1 MNFPNPVRQKIMA
14 GQPSFGSFLNLVS
27 PMAAEVLVDL
37 GYEWLAVDAEH
48 AQWDIGSMTNAFRA
62 IEARGGIPMT
72 RVESHDPTVLAR
84 TLDAGAMGVVVPHVS
99 TVEQAQAIADACRY
113 PPRGQ
118 RSSGSGRATINAED
132 GARINEEVLVCPQ
145 IEDMEGVN
153 NIEAIMAV
161 DGIDVAFIGPNDLAL
176 SMGLSKTDAFVN
188 AQHVAAIDAIL
199 AGAKANGKPA
209 GTPISDVA
217 KARELVEQGFTLI
230 DFGNDLRMLSGAAGA
245 ALKGMKA

>member
-1 MNFPNPVRQKIMA
+1 
-14 GQPSFGSFLNLVS
+14 
-27 PMAAEVLVDL
+27 
-37 GYEWLAVDAEH
+37 
-48 AQWDIGSMTNAFRA
+48 
-62 IEARGGIPMT
+62 MT

-84 TLDAGAMGVVVPHVS
+84 TLDAGAMGVIVPHVS

-161 DGIDVAFIGPNDLAL
+161 DGIDVAFIGPNDLA
-176 SMGLSKTDAFVN
+176 
-188 AQHVAAIDAIL
+188 AIDAIL
-199 AGAKANGKPA
+199 AGDKANGKPA

>member
-84 TLDAGAMGVVVPHVS
+84 TLDAGAMGVIVPHVS
-99 TVEQAQAIADACRY
+99 TAEQAKVPLSYNTHASLVR
-113 PPRGQ
+113 
-118 RSSGSGRATINAED
+118 TINPVESHVFPVTVQQSH
-132 GARINEEVLVCPQ
+132 RCIETRQ
-145 IEDMEGVN
+145 IWSTHLDHHHQG
-153 NIEAIMAV
+153 
-161 DGIDVAFIGPNDLAL
+161 GT
-176 SMGLSKTDAFVN
+176 SMFF
-188 AQHVAAIDAIL
+188 
-199 AGAKANGKPA
+199 
-209 GTPISDVA
+209 
-217 KARELVEQGFTLI
+217 R
-230 DFGNDLRMLSGAAGA
+230 
-245 ALKGMKA
+245 

>member
-84 TLDAGAMGVVVPHVS
+84 TLDAGAMGVIVPHVS

-161 DGIDVAFIGPNDLAL
+161 DGSRKPMRL
-176 SMGLSKTDAFVN
+176 STRSMSRRSTPSLPGLRRMES
-188 AQHVAAIDAIL
+188 QL
-199 AGAKANGKPA
+199 GLL
-209 GTPISDVA
+209 S
-217 KARELVEQGFTLI
+217 
-230 DFGNDLRMLSGAAGA
+230 RMLQKLVSWSSRDSR
-245 ALKGMKA
+245 LSILEMICVC